1 MVLRSMIPRTLCLIL
16 LLAFSSHGAAK
27 THVLKFAT
35 LMPTGTAWSKILDEW
50 TKELE
55 EKSNGRLKIKMY
67 SGGVMGDEPDV
78 LRKIRKGQL
87 HGGLFTGYGIGR
99 IYSPARVLEMPFLFK
114 NVDESDY
121 VREQIMPEIEAGFRK
136 SGFELLGWPEVGF
149 IHFFSTKR
157 ITSIDDIKKLRIW
170 LWQGDPLGEAFF
182 KAANINPI
190 PLSIMDVYTQ
200 LSARHGSIDT
210 VYTST
215 FGAIALQWYT
225 KLKYATHI
233 PLTNAIGGIVI
244 SNRFYNKLPADLQQ
258 LLSSTGKKMSDE
270 IRLNARE
277 ENRKSIGILE
287 KNGIEFMF
295 DWDEVNMDEI
305 LAIRNDAATHLEQ
318 TNYIPA
324 STFARTEKI
333 LTEYR
338 NQQNKQSNIR
348 AESNK
353 PELESGSVSELDSAS
368 ESKQVQTGSQQ

>member
-1 MVLRSMIPRTLCLIL
+1 MVLKMAVRTLCLAL
-16 LLAFSSHGAAK
+16 LLAFSHGSAAE
-27 THVLKFAT
+27 TYVLKFAT
-35 LMPTGTAWSKILDEW
+35 LMPTGTAWSRILDDWVKQVE
-50 TKELE
+50 TE
-55 EKSNGRLKIKMY
+55 SGGRIKFKMY

-114 NVDESDY
+114 SVDESDY
-121 VREQIMPEIEAGFRK
+121 VREQLMPELEDGFRH

-149 IHFFSTKR
+149 IHFFSTRR

-182 KAANINPI
+182 KAAEIDPV

-215 FGAIALQWYT
+215 FGAIALQWYS
-225 KLKYATHI
+225 KLRYATRI
-233 PLTNAIGGIVI
+233 PLTNAIGGLIV
-244 SNRFYNKLPADLQQ
+244 SNRFYNRLPPDLQQ
-258 LLSSTGKKMSDE
+258 LLKTSGKVMSDR

-277 ENRKSIGILE
+277 ENRKSIAILE

-295 DWDEVNMDEI
+295 DWQDVDMEK
-305 LAIRNDAATHLEQ
+305 LLKIRNDAADYLQKTG
-318 TNYIPA
+318 YIPA
-324 STFARTEKI
+324 DIFTRVKKMLVDYRQQHPLQPATATATE
-333 LTEYR
+333 TTT
-338 NQQNKQSNIR
+338 
-348 AESNK
+348 
-353 PELESGSVSELDSAS
+353 ESGETH
-368 ESKQVQTGSQQ
+368 ETGIP

>member
-1 MVLRSMIPRTLCLIL
+1 MVLRTTILRTLCLIL
-16 LLAFSSHGAAK
+16 LLAFSSGSIAK
-27 THVLKFAT
+27 TYVLKFAT
-35 LMPTGTAWSKILDEW
+35 LMPTGTAWSKILDDW

-55 EKSNGRLKIKMY
+55 EKSNGRIKVRMY

-114 NVDESDY
+114 NVNESDY
-121 VREQIMPEIEAGFRK
+121 VREQLMPDLEIGFRE

-157 ITSIDDIKKLRIW
+157 ITSIDDIRNLRIW

-182 KAANINPI
+182 KAAGINPI

-215 FGAIALQWYT
+215 FGAIALQWYS

-233 PLTNAIGGIVI
+233 PLTNGIGGIVV
-244 SNRFYNKLPADLQQ
+244 SNRFFNKLPADLQH
-258 LLSSTGKKMSDE
+258 LLKITGKKMSDE

-295 DWDEVNMDEI
+295 DWDEVDMDEI
-305 LAIRNDAATHLEQ
+305 LAIRDDAASYLEQ
-318 TNYIPA
+318 TGYIPA
-324 STFARTEKI
+324 IMFARTTKL

-338 NQQNKQSNIR
+338 NQQATQADN
-348 AESNK
+348 E
-353 PELESGSVSELDSAS
+353 PEQAPVTL
-368 ESKQVQTGSQQ
+368 K

>member
-1 MVLRSMIPRTLCLIL
+1 MVLRALYLIL
-16 LLAFSSHGAAK
+16 LLAFSLTFSNGSIAK

-35 LMPTGTAWSKILDEW
+35 LMPTGTAWSKILDDW
-50 TKELE
+50 TKEVE
-55 EKSNGRLKIKMY
+55 EKSNGRIQFKMY
-67 SGGVMGDEPDV
+67 SGGIMGDEPDV

-87 HGGLFTGYGIGR
+87 HGGMFTGYGIGR

-114 NVDESDY
+114 NVNESDY
-121 VREQIMPEIEAGFRK
+121 VREQLMPDLEIGFRE

-149 IHFFSTKR
+149 IHFFSTQR
-157 ITSIDDIKKLRIW
+157 ITSVDDIKQLRIW

-200 LSARHGSIDT
+200 LSAKHGSIDT

-215 FGAIALQWYT
+215 FGAIALQWYS
-225 KLKYATHI
+225 KLKYATNI
-233 PLTNAIGGIVI
+233 PLTNGIGGIVV

-258 LLSSTGKKMSDE
+258 LLRTTGKKMSDE

-277 ENRKSIGILE
+277 ENRKSIDILK

-305 LAIRNDAATHLEQ
+305 LTIRDDAALYLEQ
-318 TNYIPA
+318 TDYIPA
-324 STFARTEKI
+324 IMFARTTKM
-333 LTEYR
+333 LTDYR
-338 NQQNKQSNIR
+338 NQQDTQSI
-348 AESNK
+348 AV
-353 PELESGSVSELDSAS
+353 PEQAPVTA
-368 ESKQVQTGSQQ
+368 K

>member
-1 MVLRSMIPRTLCLIL
+1 MVLRTLCLIL
-16 LLAFSSHGAAK
+16 LTVCLTFSSTSIAR
-27 THVLKFAT
+27 TYVLKFAT
-35 LMPTGTAWSKILDEW
+35 LMPTGTAWTKILDDWVREV
-50 TKELE
+50 EV
-55 EKSNGRLKIKMY
+55 KSNGRIKFRMY

-114 NVDESDY
+114 NVNESDY
-121 VREQIMPEIEAGFRK
+121 VREQIMPELEIGFREN
-136 SGFELLGWPEVGF
+136 GFELLGWPEVGF
-149 IHFFSTKR
+149 IHFFSTKP
-157 ITSIDDIKKLRIW
+157 ITSIADIKNLRIW

-182 KAANINPI
+182 KAARVNPI

-200 LSARHGSIDT
+200 LSAKHGSIDT

-244 SNRFYNKLPADLQQ
+244 SNRFFNKLPPDLQQ
-258 LLSSTGKKMSDE
+258 LLKTTGKIMSDK

-287 KNGIEFMF
+287 KNGIKFMLN
-295 DWDEVNMDEI
+295 WDEVDMDEI
-305 LAIRNDAATHLEQ
+305 LEIRDNAASYLEQ
-318 TNYIPA
+318 THYIPA
-324 STFARTEKI
+324 DLFSRTRKI
-333 LTEYR
+333 LAEYR
-338 NQQNKQSNIR
+338 SNQQLKPSNNT
-348 AESNK
+348 AETN
-353 PELESGSVSELDSAS
+353 ESGSEPKPPSGSVPTTSE
-368 ESKQVQTGSQQ
+368 Q